1 MPPVL
6 LDARQLAAKL
16 DATYDE
22 VLTWTR
28 RGLIP
33 VIKAGGRNYYNLTR
47 VARALHGQAST
58 TWPSEGAS
66 SPSSD

>member
-16 DATYDE
+16 DATYEE

-33 VIKAGGRNYYNLTR
+33 VIKASGRNYYNLTQ
-47 VARALHGQAST
+47 VARALNAQAEVAPSGQ
-58 TWPSEGAS
+58 GA
-66 SPSSD
+66 DQ